1 MSNFKKYTAN
11 PFYMSNSLMILLFF
25 TGWGIWW
32 SFFQIWLTTK
42 QGFSGTQVGTIYS
55 FNSAITLI
63 LMLVYGSLQDKL
75 GIKKNLL
82 IFCVSCEVFL
92 GPFFTWVYVP
102 LLKSNFIVGA
112 LIGSIYLS
120 VAFLAASPTFEA
132 LAERMSRRFGF
143 EYGQA
148 RAWGSFGYAVAALIA
163 GFMFTLNAY
172 LIFWIGSVFSI
183 VLLLV
188 LLFIKPENDT
198 VIVTKYESKSN
209 NQDVNNSPSLLE
221 ILSVF
226 KMPDLWK
233 IVIFISMSWTF
244 YTVFDQQMFPEFFT
258 TFFGTETAGQ
268 QAYGVLNSLEVFFES
283 IMMGIIPIMMRKTG
297 VRKSLLIGL
306 VIMVL
311 RIGGCGLVTNP
322 LGVSIIKLLHAPET
336 AIFILA
342 MFRYFTLHF
351 DTRISTTL
359 YMVGF
364 QIAAQVGQI
373 IFSTPFGL
381 LHDKIGYQPTFLI
394 VAGIVFISAIYAFF
408 VLKKDDQDVYGQPL
422 EIN

>member
-143 EYGQA
+143 EYCQA

-268 QAYGVLNSLEVFFES
+268 QAYGVLNSLEVFLES

>member
-244 YTVFDQQMFPEFFT
+244 YTVFDQQMFPEFFA

-268 QAYGVLNSLEVFFES
+268 QAYGVLNSLEVFLES

>member
-268 QAYGVLNSLEVFFES
+268 QAYGVLNSLEVFLES

-322 LGVSIIKLLHAPET
+322 LGVSIINLLHAPET

>member
-1 MSNFKKYTAN
+1 
-11 PFYMSNSLMILLFF
+11 MILLFF

-268 QAYGVLNSLEVFFES
+268 QAYGVLNSLEVFLES